1 MASGGSRGR
10 TLQLAPC
17 SSQVSPLIPSPWCV
31 AVCNGLDLRVAVG
44 FGDAHKVMLSCDA
57 AAETAAQPVSVS
69 TVVGAQ
75 DGLLG
80 VGCFALVLWCALN
93 AA

>member
-1 MASGGSRGR
+1 M
-10 TLQLAPC
+10 
-17 SSQVSPLIPSPWCV
+17 
-31 AVCNGLDLRVAVG
+31 AVCNGLDLRVTVG
-44 FGDAHKVMLSCDA
+44 FAEPPIDVLCYVA

-69 TVVGAQ
+69 TVFSAQ

-80 VGCFALVLWCALN
+80 VGCFVLVLCYVCN